1 MSDKAEIFAD
11 VISYLEQ
18 VTGRDYSSARLN
30 PVVQNMIYGHINN
43 GHTLEELNGVIDKK
57 YQQWRGTK
65 YEQFVRPETLFGDK
79 FKIYLNERIINRQTS
94 VSKLSNAVQGAK
106 RALWFVGKKPNRTD
120 NRTDF

>member
-11 VISYLEQ
+11 VISYLEE
-18 VTGRDYSSARLN
+18 VTGRDYSAARIN
-30 PVVQNMIYGHINN
+30 ADVQRSIYVIIDDGY
-43 GHTLEELNGVIDKK
+43 TLEQLNSVIDKK
-57 YQQWRGTK
+57 YQQWKGTK

-94 VSKLSNAVQGAK
+94 IGKLNNAVQGAK
-106 RALWFVGKKPNRTD
+106 RALWFVGKKHYTTD